1 MITSLRTTIM
11 AAFCMAA
18 LAVVGVAD
26 AANEKE
32 RVRDRFG
39 GTYELAVDCSPYGYA
54 FEVLVAG
61 SERGSITDVLDGEGN
76 LLRTVLHIS
85 LEETNVNERRGEDA
99 CAQGP
104 RAECLGLHD
113 ERPNR
118 DRARV
123 HGKGGRGEGVPGHRP
138 DRHLHR
144 HERGALRRGAA
155 RRLLRRRDRPDR
167 VRDAG
172 GAVKELCR
180 TEVRDVE
187 IEAAALG
194 RCLDLHDLELDHAA
208 ARGRDLDGLALLA
221 PDDRLADG

>member
-39 GTYELAVDCSPYGYA
+39 GTYELAVDCAPYGYA

-85 LEETNVNERRGEDA
+85 LEETNVTSVA
-99 CAQGP
+99 
-104 RAECLGLHD
+104 
-113 ERPNR
+113 
-118 DRARV
+118 
-123 HGKGGRGEGVPGHRP
+123 GR
-138 DRHLHR
+138 
-144 HERGALRRGAA
+144 
-155 RRLLRRRDRPDR
+155 
-167 VRDAG
+167 
-172 GAVKELCR
+172 
-180 TEVRDVE
+180 T
-187 IEAAALG
+187 
-194 RCLDLHDLELDHAA
+194 
-208 ARGRDLDGLALLA
+208 LALKGHARSVWDYTTNVRTVTGLVFMGKAAEGKAFQDTGRIDISIDTSEALFVAGPHDVFFGGGIDQIACETLA
-221 PDDRLADG
+221 AP

>member
-11 AAFCMAA
+11 AAFCVAA

-85 LEETNVNERRGEDA
+85 LEETNVNSVAAGCLRSRATRGVLGMTRRTSE
-99 CAQGP
+99 P
-104 RAECLGLHD
+104 
-113 ERPNR
+113 
-118 DRARV
+118 
-123 HGKGGRGEGVPGHRP
+123 
-138 DRHLHR
+138 
-144 HERGALRRGAA
+144 
-155 RRLLRRRDRPDR
+155 
-167 VRDAG
+167 
-172 GAVKELCR
+172 
-180 TEVRDVE
+180 
-187 IEAAALG
+187 
-194 RCLDLHDLELDHAA
+194 
-208 ARGRDLDGLALLA
+208 
-221 PDDRLADG
+221 